1 MKDIFIYYG
10 LTAIA
15 LIITLG
21 AQFYISVSYSKY
33 SKIAAS
39 RGFTGAMAARTVL
52 DRHGLRD
59 VSVSQVAG
67 SLSDHYD
74 PRKKQVRLSNAVYGG
89 SSIASIAVACHE
101 CGHAIQDSE
110 NYTFMRI
117 RSALVPVTRISSYL
131 GYLAIV
137 IGCIFISY
145 TLIYIG
151 IIAEVVILLFQLI
164 TLPVEIN
171 ASRRALEEIKELN
184 FLVDRE
190 YSGGRT
196 MLTAAA
202 LTYVASVVTALLQ
215 IFRLLAIFGRRQ
227 NR

>member
-39 RGFTGAMAARTVL
+39 RGFTGAMSARTVL

-137 IGCIFISY
+137 IGCIFSSY

-215 IFRLLAIFGRRQ
+215 IIRLLAIFGRRQ

>member
-137 IGCIFISY
+137 IGCIFSSY

-215 IFRLLAIFGRRQ
+215 IIRLLAIFGRRQ

>member
-89 SSIASIAVACHE
+89 SSIASIAGACHE

-137 IGCIFISY
+137 IGCIFSSY

>member
-101 CGHAIQDSE
+101 CGHAIQESE

-137 IGCIFISY
+137 IGCIFSSY

>member
-137 IGCIFISY
+137 IGCIFSSY

-227 NR
+227 SR

>member
-39 RGFTGAMAARTVL
+39 RGFTGAMAAITVL

-137 IGCIFISY
+137 IGCIFSSY

>member
-137 IGCIFISY
+137 IGCIFSSY

-215 IFRLLAIFGRRQ
+215 IFRLLTIFGRRQ

>member
-59 VSVSQVAG
+59 VSISQVAG

-110 NYTFMRI
+110 DYTFMRI

-137 IGCIFISY
+137 IGCIFSSY

-215 IFRLLAIFGRRQ
+215 IIRLLAIFGRRQ

>member
-137 IGCIFISY
+137 IGCIFSSY

>member
-74 PRKKQVRLSNAVYGG
+74 PRKKQVKCGVRRLVDRVNCGCLSRMRPRYPGQRELHLHENSFRPCSRNENFLVSRLS
-89 SSIASIAVACHE
+89 
-101 CGHAIQDSE
+101 GHR
-110 NYTFMRI
+110 NRMY
-117 RSALVPVTRISSYL
+117 
-131 GYLAIV
+131 
-137 IGCIFISY
+137 
-145 TLIYIG
+145 
-151 IIAEVVILLFQLI
+151 FQLI
-164 TLPVEIN
+164 YPYLYRYYRRGRYPAVS
-171 ASRRALEEIKELN
+171 AYYPSR
-184 FLVDRE
+184 
-190 YSGGRT
+190 
-196 MLTAAA
+196 
-202 LTYVASVVTALLQ
+202 
-215 IFRLLAIFGRRQ
+215 
-227 NR
+227 

>member
-59 VSVSQVAG
+59 VYVSQVAG

-137 IGCIFISY
+137 IGCIFSSY